1 MLAQNITIGLLGKF
15 APPSESKLRQLNE
28 DCLIRDAYDSV
39 RQETQPVYFTLELK
53 RF

>member
-15 APPSESKLRQLNE
+15 VPPSESKLRQFNK
-28 DCLIRDAYDSV
+28 DCLIRDVHDCV